1 MYNYRTGNRQLT
13 KGECM
18 FLLLFLCLAYSLIFL
33 FDFRQM
39 KRHPKRKTALYF
51 LIAGVAVILMIYC
64 IFSGANIFM

>member
-1 MYNYRTGNRQLT
+1 
-13 KGECM
+13 M

-64 IFSGANIFM
+64 IFSGASIFM